1 MVFSTTFRAELLP
14 YTHVCHRLS
23 HDILVSHSAPALMR
37 GESVD
42 DMYDIPGTGRS
53 VIIAVGVRPDF
64 TVSVWMWLAFKRFLP
79 DGRVRRIMRVPL
91 NVRVFTLAQF

>member
-1 MVFSTTFRAELLP
+1 
-14 YTHVCHRLS
+14 
-23 HDILVSHSAPALMR
+23 MR

-42 DMYDIPGTGRS
+42 DMYDIPGAGRFIS
-53 VIIAVGVRPDF
+53 IAAGASPDF

-91 NVRVFTLAQF
+91 NVSDSISSRS